1 MSPLT
6 QGRGLKLY
14 PTGPVALVP
23 SRPLRRGVDLNHAGL
38 MEGLSPIS
46 TKEDTVERYG
56 RDALDLLEK
65 SGAYKAGNV
74 AGIMGQFAIPYAG
87 AAPKV
92 SAALSKIPQVARMG
106 KIGQGVVRSVATDIA
121 VGTPLNINYA
131 LNKEGLRGEEAMK
144 SIALNTAIDLVA
156 GGALEVIAGAILK
169 NGKKVAN
176 KAEFG
181 VLPDNEKNR
190 LVRSFMRLP
199 GQGGQ

>member
-1 MSPLT
+1 
-6 QGRGLKLY
+6 
-14 PTGPVALVP
+14 
-23 SRPLRRGVDLNHAGL
+23 
-38 MEGLSPIS
+38 
-46 TKEDTVERYG
+46 
-56 RDALDLLEK
+56 
-65 SGAYKAGNV
+65 
-74 AGIMGQFAIPYAG
+74 
-87 AAPKV
+87 
-92 SAALSKIPQVARMG
+92 MG